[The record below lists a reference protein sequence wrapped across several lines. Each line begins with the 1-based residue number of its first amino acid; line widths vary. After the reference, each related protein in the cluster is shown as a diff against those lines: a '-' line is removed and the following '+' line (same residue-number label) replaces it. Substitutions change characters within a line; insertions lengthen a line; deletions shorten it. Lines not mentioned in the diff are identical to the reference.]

1 MEENRGEKLLH
12 VIIKEYGGA
21 IIGGVVALI
30 LCFTELYRLLVYGVI
45 ILAGVI
51 IGNYIQKNKPKVKEK
66 LKEYIDKF

>member
-12 VIIKEYGGA
+12 GIIKEYGGA

-30 LCFTELYRLLVYGVI
+30 LCFTELYRLLLYFVI

-51 IGNYIQKNKPKVKEK
+51 VGNYIQKNKPKVKEK